1 MQRHSV
7 TFVLVML
14 ACGLFAGACATT
26 APEKAQAAKSSP
38 ADMKKLQ
45 EELIAAKPGSVIEL
59 PEGKFQFDKTLSNN
73 VNNLTIRG
81 KGMNKT
87 VLSFKGQKAGS
98 AGMLVKANDFTI
110 EDLAIEDA
118 AGDGLKIEGATNIT
132 IRRVRVE
139 WTGPLSEKNGPYG
152 IYPVTSKNV
161 LVEDSYVKGAS
172 DAGFYLGQSE
182 NAIMRRN
189 KAEGNVAGMEVENCK
204 NVDVYDNVSTGNS
217 GGILV
222 FNLPDLPVQ
231 GGERVRVYNNKVI
244 ANNAPNIAP
253 KSMTVYNLPAG
264 LGVSVMAIKN
274 VEVFKNEIKDNNTAN
289 LHILGYVSAISE
301 PIKDKRY
308 NPFVANV
315 YVHDNEIS
323 GGGKNPDTRLDGVV
337 AVMKAVGKP
346 MPDILYDGVI
356 EPKDGKPGTMADAKI
371 CLENNGA
378 ATFANFDAANKFKN
392 ISRDLKKH
400 QCSLPAMA
408 AVSLPQ
414 SGASD
419 TAPKAGGAQ

>member
-1 MQRHSV
+1 MKRHAV
-7 TFVLVML
+7 MFALFVLTG
-14 ACGLFAGACATT
+14 GLLSSCATST
-26 APEKAQAAKSSP
+26 IETTQASKS
-38 ADMKKLQ
+38 AVTDMKKLQ

-59 PEGKFQFDKTLSNN
+59 PEGTFQFDKTLSHNTNN
-73 VNNLTIRG
+73 VTIRG
-81 KGMNKT
+81 KGMSKT
-87 VLSFKGQKAGS
+87 VLTFKGQKAGS
-98 AGMLVKANDFTI
+98 AGMLIKANDFTI

-118 AGDGLKIEGATNIT
+118 AGDGLKIEGASNII

-204 NVDVYDNVSTGNS
+204 NVDVYDNTSTNNA

-222 FNLPDLPVQ
+222 FNLPDLPMQ
-231 GGERVRVYNNKVI
+231 GGEHVRVFNNKI
-244 ANNAPNIAP
+244 ISNNAPNVAP
-253 KSMTVYNLPAG
+253 KSMTVYNLPSG

-274 VEVFKNEIKDNNTAN
+274 VEVFKNEIRDNNTAN
-289 LHILGYVSAISE
+289 IHIISYLAMSE
-301 PIKDKRY
+301 EIKDKRFSPY
-308 NPFVANV
+308 VGNV
-315 YVHDNEIS
+315 YVHDNQIS
-323 GGGKNPDTRLDGVV
+323 GGGKNPDSRLERLN
-337 AVMKAVGKP
+337 AVTKAVGKP
-346 MPDILYDGVI
+346 LPDILYDGVI
-356 EPKDGKPGTMADAKI
+356 EPKEGKPGSLADARI

-378 ATFANFDAANKFKN
+378 ATFANFDMANKFKS

-400 QCSLPAMA
+400 QCSLPALA
-408 AVSLPQ
+408 AITLPQ
-414 SGASD
+414 AGAPD

>member
-1 MQRHSV
+1 MERHCV
-7 TFVLVML
+7 RFALFTLL
-14 ACGLFAGACATT
+14 CGLLGSCAAPSNET
-26 APEKAQAAKSSP
+26 APAAKS
-38 ADMKKLQ
+38 AVTDLKKLQ
-45 EELIAAKPGSVIEL
+45 EALITAKPGSVIEL
-59 PEGKFQFDKTLSNN
+59 PEGKFQFDNTLSNN
-73 VNNLTIRG
+73 VNNLTLRG

-98 AGMLVKANDFTI
+98 AGLLVRANDFII

-118 AGDGLKIEGATNIT
+118 AGDGLKIEGAINAT

-139 WTGPLSEKNGPYG
+139 WTGPLSEQNGPYG

-161 LVEDSYVKGAS
+161 LIEDSYVKGAS

-231 GGERVRVYNNKVI
+231 GGERVRVYNNKII
-244 ANNAPNIAP
+244 ANNAPNVAP
-253 KSMTVYNLPAG
+253 KSATVYNLPAG

-274 VEVFKNEIKDNNTAN
+274 VEIFNNEIKDNNTAN
-289 LHILGYVSAISE
+289 LHILGYLSAISE
-301 PIKDKRY
+301 PIRDARY
-308 NPFVANV
+308 DPFVANV
-315 YVHDNEIS
+315 YVHNNEIS
-323 GGGKNPDTRLDGVV
+323 GGGKNPDTRLAGVV
-337 AVMKAVGKP
+337 ALVKAVGKP

-356 EPKDGKPGTMADAKI
+356 EPKDGKPGALADAKI

-378 ATFANFDAANKFKN
+378 VTFANFDAANKFKN

-400 QCSLPAMA
+400 QCSLPAL
-408 AVSLPQ
+408 AVVTLPQ
-414 SGASD
+414 AGASD
-419 TAPKAGGAQ
+419 AAPKAGGAQ